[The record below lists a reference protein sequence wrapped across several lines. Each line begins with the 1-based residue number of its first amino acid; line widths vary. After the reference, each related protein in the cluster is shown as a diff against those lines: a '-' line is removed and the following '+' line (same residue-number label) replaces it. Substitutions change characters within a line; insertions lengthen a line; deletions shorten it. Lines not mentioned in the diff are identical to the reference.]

1 MVNKEEQIMTNIKRR
16 WVRGMV
22 AGGLAFLIGGV
33 LTTANAFGK
42 GPVLP
47 PKIQV
52 ALLLD
57 TSNSMDGLINQAKA
71 TLWKIVNEYATA
83 KRDGKPVQLEV
94 ALYEYGNN
102 GLTPQDGY
110 IRLAVPL
117 TDNLDRLSE
126 ELFKLKTNG
135 GNEFCGQ
142 VIDGAVKQLTWDD
155 SRGTLKCIFIAGN
168 EPFTQGP
175 VRFQDAC
182 RAAAGK
188 NITVNTIHCGPL
200 DIGART
206 GWQDGA
212 MLADGSYM
220 AINQDERAVHVEAP
234 QDKDLARLGA
244 ELNKTY
250 VAFGAAPA
258 REQAL
263 KRQEA
268 QDSNAAGLSSSAAA
282 DRAAFKGKGQY
293 NNAGWDLVDA
303 CNRNGVKIEEVK
315 EDQLPE
321 NLRKMSV
328 EERKKYVEEK
338 TAEREKI
345 QAEINKLSAARGKY
359 IAAEQ
364 QKQAARGAKTLDGA
378 MLETVRDQAEKNDFK
393 FSE

>member
-1 MVNKEEQIMTNIKRR
+1 MATLAHVSKRL
-16 WVRGMV
+16 V
-22 AGGLAFLIGGV
+22 AAAILSILFSEGLSA
-33 LTTANAFGK
+33 AEAGK
-42 GPVLP
+42 GAAQP

-71 TLWKIVNEYATA
+71 TLWKIVNEYAAA
-83 KRDGKPVQLEV
+83 KRDGKLVQLEV

-102 GLTPQDGY
+102 GLNPKDGY

-117 TDNLDRLSE
+117 SDNLDRLSE
-126 ELFKLKTNG
+126 ELFNLKTNG

-142 VIDGAVKQLTWDD
+142 VIDSAVKQLTWDE
-155 SRGTLKCIFIAGN
+155 SRTTLKCIFIAGN
-168 EPFTQGP
+168 EPFSQGP

-200 DIGART
+200 DVGAQT

-220 AINQDERAVHVEAP
+220 SINQDERVVHVEAP
-234 QDKDLARLGA
+234 QDKELARLGA

-250 VAFGAAPA
+250 VAYGAAPA
-258 REQAL
+258 REQAV

-268 QDSNAAGLSSSAAA
+268 QDANAAGLSSSAAA

-293 NNAGWDLVDA
+293 NNVGWDLVDA
-303 CNRNGVKIEEVK
+303 CNRSGVKIEDVK

-328 EERKKYVEEK
+328 EERKKYVAEK

-345 QAEINKLSAARGKY
+345 QAEINKLSSERGKY

-364 QKQAARGAKTLDGA
+364 QKQTAQGGKTLDAA
-378 MLETVRDQAEKNDFK
+378 MMRAVRDQAAKNDFK